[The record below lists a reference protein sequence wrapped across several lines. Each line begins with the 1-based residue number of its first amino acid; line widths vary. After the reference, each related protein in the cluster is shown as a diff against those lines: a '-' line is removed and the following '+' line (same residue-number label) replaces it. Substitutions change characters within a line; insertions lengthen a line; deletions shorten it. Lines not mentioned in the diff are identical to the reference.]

1 MNFENVEKNQMELE
15 SKLSIVRVG
24 GNKSDKQLSEMENIT
39 KFERWL
45 KEVIKF
51 HNDYFKTV
59 HKVAYN
65 AKHGIFTQQNNS

>member
-1 MNFENVEKNQMELE
+1 MSFENVEKNQMELE
-15 SKLSIVRVG
+15 SKLSSVRVG

-39 KFERWL
+39 KFDRWR
-45 KEVIKF
+45 KEVIEF

-65 AKHGIFTQQNNS
+65 AKHGIFTQHNNS

>member
-1 MNFENVEKNQMELE
+1 MELE

>member
-1 MNFENVEKNQMELE
+1 MNFENVEKNLMELE

-65 AKHGIFTQQNNS
+65 AKHGTFTQQNNS

>member
-1 MNFENVEKNQMELE
+1 MNFENVEKNLMELE